1 MSPLTKIIC
10 RPRYFSHFMILLL
23 ILHFPSTKAVH
34 RYDQSSSLDTSN
46 PYYRTSSSGEVFGS
60 SSSLP
65 SDAFPHHNRCEA
77 ITISICKNIPYN
89 MTIMPNLIGHTKQE
103 EAGLEV
109 HQFAPLVKIGCSPD
123 LQLFLCSLYVPVC
136 TILEQP
142 IPPCRSLCES
152 ARVCETLMKTYNFN
166 WPENLECS
174 KFPVH
179 GGEALCV
186 AENTTSSTPSPTRM
200 VPKVT
205 TRKNYAGLDSPH
217 RDIGFVCPVQLKTP
231 QGMGYELKVGGKDKR
246 DCGAPCHAMFFP
258 EKERTVLRYWV
269 GSWAAVCVASCLF
282 TVLTFLIDSSRFRYP
297 ERAIV
302 FLAVCYLVVGC
313 AYVAGLGAGD
323 SVSCREPFPPP
334 VRLGRL
340 QMMSTITQGHR
351 QSTACTVLFMAL
363 YFCCMAAFA
372 WWSCLAFA
380 WFLAAGL
387 KWGHEA
393 IENKSHLFHLVAW
406 AIPALQT
413 ISVLALAK
421 VEGDIL
427 SGVCFVG
434 QLDTHSLGVFLI
446 IPLCI
451 YLSIGALFLL
461 AGFVSLFRIRTVMKT
476 DGKRTDKL
484 ERLMMRIGFFSGLF
498 ILPAL
503 GYLGCLFYEYYNF
516 DEWMIQWHRDICKP
530 FSIPCPLPRP
540 DGSESRPIFQIYMVK
555 YLCSMLVGVTS
566 SVWLYSSKTV
576 VSWRNFVER
585 LQGKETRT
593 RGQAY
598 V

>member
-1 MSPLTKIIC
+1 MW
-10 RPRYFSHFMILLL
+10 RQILFILPTL
-23 ILHFPSTKAVH
+23 IQGVQ
-34 RYDQSSSLDTSN
+34 RYDQNPLDAS
-46 PYYRTSSSGEVFGS
+46 PYYRSGGGLMSSSGTELDG
-60 SSSLP
+60 L
-65 SDAFPHHNRCEA
+65 PHHNRCEP

-109 HQFAPLVKIGCSPD
+109 HQFAPLVKIGCSDD

-136 TILEQP
+136 TILEIP

-152 ARVCETLMKTYNFN
+152 ARVCEKLMKTYNFN

-179 GGEALCV
+179 GGEHLCV
-186 AENTTSSTPSPTRM
+186 AENTTSSASTAATPTRS
-200 VPKVT
+200 VAKVT
-205 TRKNYAGLDSPH
+205 IRKHQTVVESPH
-217 RDIGFVCPVQLKTP
+217 RNIGFVCPVQLKTP
-231 QGMGYELKVGGKDKR
+231 LGMGYELKVGGKDLH

-258 EKERTVLRYWV
+258 ERERTVLRYWV

-334 VRLGRL
+334 VKLGRL

-351 QSTACTVLFMAL
+351 QTTSCTVLFMAL

-406 AIPALQT
+406 AVPALQT

-421 VEGDIL
+421 VEG
-427 SGVCFVG
+427 
-434 QLDTHSLGVFLI
+434 
-446 IPLCI
+446 
-451 YLSIGALFLL
+451 
-461 AGFVSLFRIRTVMKT
+461 M
-476 DGKRTDKL
+476 
-484 ERLMMRIGFFSGLF
+484 
-498 ILPAL
+498 
-503 GYLGCLFYEYYNF
+503 
-516 DEWMIQWHRDICKP
+516 
-530 FSIPCPLPRP
+530 
-540 DGSESRPIFQIYMVK
+540 QI
-555 YLCSMLVGVTS
+555 S
-566 SVWLYSSKTV
+566 SVH
-576 VSWRNFVER
+576 R
-585 LQGKETRT
+585 
-593 RGQAY
+593 
-598 V
+598 

>member
-1 MSPLTKIIC
+1 MKKSFLLV
-10 RPRYFSHFMILLL
+10 FLSLLL
-23 ILHFPSTKAVH
+23 NHCHGVERFYDSNIGSGPYH
-34 RYDQSSSLDTSN
+34 RHDGVEVL
-46 PYYRTSSSGEVFGS
+46 PGSSSGMS
-60 SSSLP
+60 SDL
-65 SDAFPHHNRCEA
+65 FPHHNRCEP
-77 ITISICKNIPYN
+77 ITISICKDIPYN
-89 MTIMPNLIGHTKQE
+89 MTIMPNLIGHTRQE

-109 HQFAPLVKIGCSPD
+109 HQFAPLVKIACSPD

-136 TILEQP
+136 TILDEP

-152 ARVCETLMKTYNFN
+152 ARLCEALMKHYNFN

-174 KFPVH
+174 KFPVY
-179 GGEALCV
+179 GGDGLCV
-186 AENTTSSTPSPTRM
+186 AENTTATTPSPTRANL
-200 VPKVT
+200 PRVT
-205 TRKNYAGLDSPH
+205 PARKNNAEAPH
-217 RDIGFVCPVQLKTP
+217 RNIGFVCPVQLKTP
-231 QGMGYELKVGGKDKR
+231 SGMGYSLKVGGKETR

-258 EKERTVLRYWV
+258 ESERTVLRYWV

-302 FLAVCYLVVGC
+302 FLAICYLVVGC

-323 SVSCREPFPPP
+323 SVACREPFPPP
-334 VRLGRL
+334 IRLGRL

-351 QSTACTVLFMAL
+351 QSTSCTVLFMAL

-372 WWSCLAFA
+372 WWSCLALA

-393 IENKSHLFHLVAW
+393 IENKSHLFHLAAW

-446 IPLCI
+446 LPLCI

-484 ERLMMRIGFFSGLF
+484 ERLMLRIGFFSGLF

-503 GYLGCLFYEYYNF
+503 GFLGCLFYEYYNF
-516 DEWMIQWHRDICKP
+516 DDWMIQWNRDMCKV
-530 FSIPCPLPRP
+530 FSIPCPLVRN
-540 DGSESRPIFQIYMVK
+540 SAEEARPIFQIYMVK

-585 LQGKETRT
+585 LQGKEPRS
-593 RGQAY
+593 RAQAY

>member
-1 MSPLTKIIC
+1 MLLPLA
-10 RPRYFSHFMILLL
+10 LLL
-23 ILHFPSTKAVH
+23 SLPAPQLAAQ
-34 RYDQSSSLDTSN
+34 RYDQTPLDASSYYRSGVGSELAGPSPTSSLD
-46 PYYRTSSSGEVFGS
+46 G
-60 SSSLP
+60 L
-65 SDAFPHHNRCEA
+65 PHHNRCEP

-89 MTIMPNLIGHTKQE
+89 TTIMPNLIGHTKQE

-109 HQFAPLVKIGCSPD
+109 HQFAPLVKIGCSAD

-136 TILEQP
+136 TILERP

-152 ARVCETLMKTYNFN
+152 ARVCENLMKTYNFN

-179 GGEALCV
+179 GTGDLCV
-186 AENTTSSTPSPTRM
+186 AENTTSSSSTPAPTRSA
-200 VPKVT
+200 PKVT
-205 TRKNYAGLDSPH
+205 TRKHQISVDSPH
-217 RDIGFVCPVQLKTP
+217 RNIGFVCPVQLKTP
-231 QGMGYELKVGGKDKR
+231 LGMGYELKVGGKDLH

-258 EKERTVLRYWV
+258 ERERTVLRYWV

-334 VRLGRL
+334 VKLGRL

-351 QSTACTVLFMAL
+351 QTTACTVLFMAL

-406 AIPALQT
+406 AVPALQT

-434 QLDTHSLGVFLI
+434 QLDTHSLGAFLI
-446 IPLCI
+446 LPLCI

-461 AGFVSLFRIRTVMKT
+461 AGFISLFRIRTVMKT

-484 ERLMMRIGFFSGLF
+484 ERLMLRIGFFSGLF

-503 GYLGCLFYEYYNF
+503 GLLGCLFYEYYNF

-530 FSIPCPLPRP
+530 FSIPCPAARP
-540 DGSESRPIFQIYMVK
+540 PGTPEARPIFQIYMVK

-566 SVWLYSSKTV
+566 SVWLYSSKTM

-585 LQGKETRT
+585 LQGKEPRT
-593 RGQAY
+593 RPQAY